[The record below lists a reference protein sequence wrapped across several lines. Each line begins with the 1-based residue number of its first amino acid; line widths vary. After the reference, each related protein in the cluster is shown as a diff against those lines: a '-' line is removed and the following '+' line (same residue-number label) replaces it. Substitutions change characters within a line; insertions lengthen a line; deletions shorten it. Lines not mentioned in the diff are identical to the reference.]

1 MAFTSNVTVRGR
13 IMRDAYVRLQIAR
26 VGNGEICVIPQAWED
41 RETRIALPDQPYLLP
56 PVSMQMDMQLDNS
69 NPLDYGYQLLEA
81 SGEFPDA
88 TWNV

>member
-1 MAFTSNVTVRGR
+1 MAFTTNVTVRGR
-13 IMRDAYVRLQIAR
+13 IMKNAYVRLHIAR

-41 RETRIALPDQPYLLP
+41 RETRIALPDQPYQLK
-56 PVSMQMDMQLDNS
+56 PVSMQMDMQLENV
-69 NPLDYGYQLLEA
+69 NPLDYGYKLLEA